1 MVPITFADIGEEVT
15 IRKITGKDEVRLHL
29 AEMGFV
35 VGESVTLLAKN
46 GENLIIKVKES
57 RVAVGEGLANRIQI
71 EGN

>member
-35 VGESVTLLAKN
+35 VGEPVTLLVKN
-46 GENLIIKVKES
+46 GENVIIKVKES